1 MTATKNFERVRKAS
15 ISEAINR
22 ITMAKSRSI
31 SEQLQQIREDLAKKH
46 QICLEKIAEEAGT
59 SSSGRVRLK
68 DFVESEQRARQALE
82 RQLRDFKSQTS
93 RHEAAAKQERL
104 TLRNNLD
111 LVESAR
117 AALENRINVAE
128 TEIKALKVYTGMP
141 AMFRPGTKSPS
152 KSKVQGKITSLK
164 K

>member
-1 MTATKNFERVRKAS
+1 
-15 ISEAINR
+15 
-22 ITMAKSRSI
+22 MAKARSI
-31 SEQLQQIREDLAKKH
+31 SEQLQQVREDLAKKH
-46 QICLEKIAEEAGT
+46 SQCLDKIAEEAGT

-82 RQLRDFKSQTS
+82 RQLRDFKTQTT
-93 RHEAAAKQERL
+93 RLDAAAKQERL
-104 TLRNNLD
+104 TLRKNLD

-117 AALENRINVAE
+117 AALENRVHIAE

-141 AMFRPGTKSPS
+141 AMFQPASRSPS
-152 KSKVQGKITSLK
+152 KSQVQGKITGTK